1 MPKVGGESYLLL
13 AHSRGKKLK
22 ACPEI
27 LSKSKSYIV
36 FLFAIH
42 EVDKKISRIFLLN
55 FLNCKKGTLHPHLI
69 YDRTTM

>member
-27 LSKSKSYIV
+27 LSKSYLI

-42 EVDKKISRIFLLN
+42 EVDEKISRIFLLN
-55 FLNCKKGTLHPHLI
+55 FLNCKKDTSSHL
-69 YDRTTM
+69 

>member
-13 AHSRGKKLK
+13 AHSREKKLK

-27 LSKSKSYIV
+27 LSKSYLI

-42 EVDKKISRIFLLN
+42 EVDEKISRIFLLN
-55 FLNCKKGTLHPHLI
+55 FLNCKKDTSSHL
-69 YDRTTM
+69 

>member
-27 LSKSKSYIV
+27 LSKSKPYIISYLQ
-36 FLFAIH
+36 FM
-42 EVDKKISRIFLLN
+42 R
-55 FLNCKKGTLHPHLI
+55 LI
-69 YDRTTM
+69 KRFQEFFY